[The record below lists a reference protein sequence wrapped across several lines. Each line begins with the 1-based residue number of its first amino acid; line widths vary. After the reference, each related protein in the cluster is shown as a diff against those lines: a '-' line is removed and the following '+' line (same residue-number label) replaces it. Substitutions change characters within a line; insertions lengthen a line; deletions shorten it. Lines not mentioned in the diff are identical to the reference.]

1 MINWMIEVL
10 HSFKQGPE
18 VLFLATSMMDMYFKA
33 EMRKEL
39 KVDSDLHRV
48 GVTCIW
54 IASKFD
60 GKCPLT
66 GTIVS
71 EKIAHG
77 KLSVKDLLFSE
88 RVILNTIDYRVT
100 ASPSVWD
107 LF

>member
-1 MINWMIEVL
+1 M
-10 HSFKQGPE
+10 
-18 VLFLATSMMDMYFKA
+18 LFLAASMMDMYFKA

-48 GVTCIW
+48 GVTCMW

-60 GKCPLT
+60 GKFPLS

-77 KLSVKDLLFSE
+77 KLSVKDLL
-88 RVILNTIDYRVT
+88 
-100 ASPSVWD
+100 
-107 LF
+107 